1 MERRSLLLG
10 AAALAG
16 APLLAPLR
24 AMAQSYDPAVVDA
37 LNQYLNSI
45 TTMQGDFVQQ
55 SADGRTA
62 EGLFFL
68 RRPGRLRFEYFD
80 PFPTTVIADGTW
92 AGIMNRDLNK
102 TDRIPLSRTP
112 LYLLLRDNVDLSR
125 EGAIQSV
132 ERAPGVVRAK
142 AIDPDNPNEG
152 SITMIFSSQPV
163 ELLKWVITDAQNR
176 SSVITLRNVRR
187 GLSID
192 PRKFLIEDLNGRDS
206 FITSGDDR

>member
-1 MERRSLLLG
+1 MKRRTLLLG
-10 AAALAG
+10 AAAALAS
-16 APLLAPLR
+16 APLAAP
-24 AMAQSYDPAVVDA
+24 AIAQSYDPNIVRA
-37 LNQYLNSI
+37 LNQYLNGI

-62 EGLFFL
+62 EGLFYL

-80 PFPTTVIADGTW
+80 PYPTTVIADGTW

-112 LYLLLRDNVDLSR
+112 LYLLLRDNVDLGA

-132 ERAPGVVRAK
+132 ERAPGVVRAR
-142 AIDPDNPNEG
+142 AIDPSNPNDG
-152 SITMIFSSQPV
+152 SITMIFGSNPV
-163 ELLKWVITDAQNR
+163 ELQKWIITDAQNR
-176 SSVITLRNVRR
+176 SSVITLRNVRS

-192 PRKFLIEDLNGRDS
+192 PRKFLIEDLNEN
-206 FITSGDDR
+206 SGFVTGGGGQ

>member
-1 MERRSLLLG
+1 MKRRTLLLG
-10 AAALAG
+10 AAAALAT
-16 APLLAPLR
+16 APLAAP
-24 AMAQSYDPAVVDA
+24 AIAQSYDPNIVAA
-37 LNQYLNSI
+37 LNQYLNGI

-80 PFPTTVIADGTW
+80 PYPTTVIADGTW

-112 LYLLLRDNVDLSR
+112 LYLLLRDNVDLGA

-132 ERAPGVVRAK
+132 ERAPGVVRAR
-142 AIDPDNPNEG
+142 AIDPSNPNDG
-152 SITMIFSSQPV
+152 SITMIFGSNPV
-163 ELLKWVITDAQNR
+163 ELQKWIITDAQNR
-176 SSVITLRNVRR
+176 SSVITLRNVRS
-187 GLSID
+187 GLAID
-192 PRKFLIEDLNGRDS
+192 PRKFLIEDLNEN
-206 FITSGDDR
+206 SGFVTGGGGQ

>member
-1 MERRSLLLG
+1 MKRRTLLLG
-10 AAALAG
+10 AAATLAT
-16 APLLAPLR
+16 APLAAP
-24 AMAQSYDPAVVDA
+24 AIAQGYDPNIVRA
-37 LNQYLNSI
+37 LNQYLNGI

-55 SADGRTA
+55 SADGRIA
-62 EGLFFL
+62 EGLFYL

-112 LYLLLRDNVDLSR
+112 LYLLLRENVDLGA

-142 AIDPDNPNEG
+142 AIDPSNPNDG
-152 SITMIFSSQPV
+152 SITMIFGSNPV
-163 ELLKWVITDAQNR
+163 ELQKWIITDAQGR
-176 SSVITLRNVRR
+176 SSVITLRNVRS
-187 GLSID
+187 GLAID
-192 PRKFLIEDLNGRDS
+192 PRKFIIQDLNEN
-206 FITSGDDR
+206 SGFATQGNDR

>member
-1 MERRSLLLG
+1 MKRRTLLLG
-10 AAALAG
+10 AAATLAT
-16 APLLAPLR
+16 APLAAP
-24 AMAQSYDPAVVDA
+24 AIAQGYDPNIVRA
-37 LNQYLNSI
+37 LNQYLNGI

-55 SADGRTA
+55 SADGRVA
-62 EGLFFL
+62 EGLFYL

-112 LYLLLRDNVDLSR
+112 LYLLLRENVDLGA

-142 AIDPDNPNEG
+142 AIDPSNPNDG
-152 SITMIFSSQPV
+152 SITMIFGSNPV
-163 ELLKWVITDAQNR
+163 ELQKWIITDAQGR
-176 SSVITLRNVRR
+176 SSVITLRNVRS
-187 GLSID
+187 GLAID
-192 PRKFLIEDLNGRDS
+192 PRKFIIQDLNEN
-206 FITSGDDR
+206 SGFATQGNDR